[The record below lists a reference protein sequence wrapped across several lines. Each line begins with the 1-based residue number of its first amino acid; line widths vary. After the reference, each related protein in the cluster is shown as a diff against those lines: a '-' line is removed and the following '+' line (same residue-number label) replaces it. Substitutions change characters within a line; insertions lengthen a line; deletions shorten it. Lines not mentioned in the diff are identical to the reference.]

1 MAIPRALPGEVIDV
15 RPFGAALAGQQ
26 TATLVRSARLQVIR
40 LVLPAGHE
48 IPSHS
53 APDEMTVQ
61 CLEGHVTFTTLGQA
75 RDLTA
80 GSFLFLPAG
89 EPHALRA
96 LEASSLLV
104 TLVVHPK

>member
-1 MAIPRALPGEVIDV
+1 MAIPHAQPGEVVDV
-15 RPFGAALAGQQ
+15 RPYAGTLSGQQ
-26 TATLVRSARLQVIR
+26 TRTLVRASRLQVIR

-61 CLEGHVTFTTLGQA
+61 CLEGKVAFTAMGQTL
-75 RDLTA
+75 DLTA
-80 GSFLFLPAG
+80 GSLLFLQAG

-96 LEASSLLV
+96 TQPSSLLV
-104 TLVVHPK
+104 TLVVHPR